1 MGLLEWRQATWV
13 CLQHCGEVISPRNS
27 SPFCMFLSTSERPFF
42 WERGTYAVEVVA
54 GVLAVEVA
62 GAVLDVAIEHGG
74 LLGARDKGEHCLCVV
89 RWGSPKYEEFGLGSP
104 RGGGGF

>member
-1 MGLLEWRQATWV
+1 
-13 CLQHCGEVISPRNS
+13 
-27 SPFCMFLSTSERPFF
+27 MFLSTSERPFF

-89 RWGSPKYEEFGLGSP
+89 RWDSRKYTEILGCPRRGGSFPVLLYNHNVWWVIILHLKITPKYL
-104 RGGGGF
+104 